1 MQWKAHSEERTRT
14 CNVKRDPRGNAKKI
28 KEISSFEGMKK
39 SIIMKVAIIGAGSLG
54 QSIAKGLL
62 TNKVV
67 DSLYLTKR
75 NTSSIIKFKRYNR
88 VILTSDNEE
97 AVKNSDIIVFAVQP
111 RHLRVILENLKY
123 TLKKDQVIISVITG
137 FSIAKIE
144 NIIGGKHVIIRAM
157 PNTAASVGQSMTCLS
172 ANERGRGKVEFAK
185 TIFNS
190 LGSSM
195 EIPEEQLQAATVICA
210 SGIAFW
216 MRLIRATTQG
226 AIQLGFEAHEAQQLA
241 VQTCFGAATLLKES
255 GNHPEAEIDRVTTPG
270 GCTIE
275 GLNEMEHQGLSS
287 SLIKGITVS
296 FDKINQIKN

>member
-1 MQWKAHSEERTRT
+1 
-14 CNVKRDPRGNAKKI
+14 
-28 KEISSFEGMKK
+28 
-39 SIIMKVAIIGAGSLG
+39 MKVAIIGAGSLG

-62 TNKVV
+62 SNKVV
-67 DSLYLTKR
+67 SSLYLTKR
-75 NTSSIIKFKRYNR
+75 NTSSIKSFSDYKK
-88 VILTSDNEE
+88 VTLTSDNEE
-97 AVKNSDIIVFAVQP
+97 AVKNATILIFAVQP
-111 RHLRVILENLKY
+111 KHFEHILNNLKSD
-123 TLKKDQVIISVITG
+123 LHENHVLISVITG

-144 NIIGGKHVIIRAM
+144 AIVGSNTCIIRSM
-157 PNTAASVGQSMTCLS
+157 PNTAAAVGQSMTCLS
-172 ANERGRGKVEFAK
+172 PNKKGKEKVALAK

-226 AIQLGFEAHEAQQLA
+226 AIQLGFEAHEAHELA
-241 VQTCFGAATLLKES
+241 MQTCFGAATLLKES

-287 SLIKGITVS
+287 SLIKGINKS

>member
-1 MQWKAHSEERTRT
+1 
-14 CNVKRDPRGNAKKI
+14 
-28 KEISSFEGMKK
+28 
-39 SIIMKVAIIGAGSLG
+39 MKVAIIGAGSLG

-62 TNKVV
+62 SNNAVS
-67 DSLYLTKR
+67 SLYLTKR
-75 NTSSIIKFKRYNR
+75 NTNSIKGFSDYNK
-88 VILTSDNEE
+88 VTLTSDNEK
-97 AVKNSDIIVFAVQP
+97 AVKNATILIFAVQP
-111 RHLRVILENLKY
+111 KHFELILNNLKSH
-123 TLKKDQVIISVITG
+123 LHENHVLISVITG

-144 NIIGGKHVIIRAM
+144 AIVESNTCIIRSM
-157 PNTAASVGQSMTCLS
+157 PNTAAAVGQSMTCLS
-172 ANERGRGKVEFAK
+172 PNKKGKEKVALAK

-190 LGSSM
+190 LGNSM

-226 AIQLGFEAHEAQQLA
+226 AIQLGFEAHEAHELA
-241 VQTCFGAATLLKES
+241 MQTCFGAATLLKES

-287 SLIKGITVS
+287 SLIKGINKS